1 MTGHVAPVRLERVQ
15 PRRSVA
21 RHDPPAAIPTD
32 HDDQTMVID
41 LVGGADDGLL
51 GERWTRLR
59 ETWAQM
65 TFFLFDGDSWRR

>member
-15 PRRSVA
+15 PRRPVA
-21 RHDPPAAIPTD
+21 RRDPPGASLTD
-32 HDDQTMVID
+32 HDDGPVVID
-41 LVGGADDGLL
+41 LVGGDEDTLL

-59 ETWAQM
+59 ERWAQM

>member
-15 PRRSVA
+15 PRRPA
-21 RHDPPAAIPTD
+21 DRRDPPGASPTD
-32 HDDQTMVID
+32 HDDEPVVID
-41 LVGGADDGLL
+41 LVGGADDALL

-59 ETWAQM
+59 EAWAQM

>member
-15 PRRSVA
+15 PGR
-21 RHDPPAAIPTD
+21 PAARRDPLGPIPTD
-32 HDDQTMVID
+32 HDDQTVVID
-41 LVGGADDGLL
+41 LVGGADDPLL

-59 ETWAQM
+59 EVWAQT